1 MYLKSHVY
9 SMLHVDKRTDDYHS
23 SYDIKIRS
31 YATEP
36 RVNLQQSMGS
46 ARSHTLTALATA
58 H

>member
-1 MYLKSHVY
+1 
-9 SMLHVDKRTDDYHS
+9 MLHVDKRTDDYHS